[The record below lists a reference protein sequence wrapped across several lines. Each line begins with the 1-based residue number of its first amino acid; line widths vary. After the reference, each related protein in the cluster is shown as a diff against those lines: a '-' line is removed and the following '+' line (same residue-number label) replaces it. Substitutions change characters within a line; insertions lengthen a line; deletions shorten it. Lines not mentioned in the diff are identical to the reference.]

1 MQNHMAKDKDT
12 GRGEDSHNE
21 QITMAFFAS
30 L

>member
-12 GRGEDSHNE
+12 GRGKDLHNE
-21 QITMAFFAS
+21 QITVAFFAS